1 MSKKFINLEYGDD
14 FYMIINK
21 ENIDMVK
28 YYSYNRKTDKDS
40 WVKDWCFSI
49 LMKNG
54 QEHQINK
61 ETFLTLIDDFLDVV
75 EATKVLNLINGEND
89 E

>member
-1 MSKKFINLEYGDD
+1 MSKKFINLEYGDN

-28 YYSYNRKTDKDS
+28 YYSYNRKIDNNS

-54 QEHQINK
+54 QEHQVDK
-61 ETFLTLIDDFLDVV
+61 KTFLTLINDFLDVV